1 MSPLLPG
8 KKDVLGVDLGT
19 SKVKVLELKTSGSRI
34 SVVNYAEEDISG
46 KVITEKS
53 PEERQQIYIEALRK
67 CLKKRKFGTKN
78 AAVSVSGSSVIVR
91 FVKFPKMN
99 SEDLEKTLQF
109 EAEPH
114 IPFDIQDVDMDTQII
129 GDVEDEDQVKM
140 ETVLVAS
147 KKETIREK
155 IEILEKSG
163 LKPAVIDVDA
173 FALENAYE
181 MVNGAQEADSGMSM
195 IVNIGASVTNI
206 SIVEGGISKVV
217 RDLYTAGNSFTRAL
231 KNSLQL
237 DTAKAE
243 EIKKKYGLSGG
254 SQDGSAE
261 GSGDISAQAYSA
273 MYPVMRELNSEMQ
286 RSIDYFTG
294 QQSAQGI
301 EIKNIII
308 SGGGAAMKSL
318 PELIYADLSIPVE
331 VFRPLGKASLSDKSI
346 QIDLASPA
354 FAVAAGLS
362 LRKIGDNK

>member
-1 MSPLLPG
+1 MTPLLPG
-8 KKDVLGVDLGT
+8 KKDVLGVDLG
-19 SKVKVLELKTSGSRI
+19 SSRVKVLELKTSGSRI
-34 SVVNYAEEDISG
+34 TVVNYAEDDISA
-46 KVITEKS
+46 KSITEKS
-53 PEERQQIYIEALRK
+53 PEERREIYIEALK
-67 CLKKRKFGTKN
+67 NCLKKRKFGTKS

-99 SEDLEKTLQF
+99 PEDLEKTLQF

-129 GDVEDEDQVKM
+129 GDVEEEDQLKM

-155 IEILEKSG
+155 IEILEKAG
-163 LKPAVIDVDA
+163 LKPVVIDVDA

-181 MVNGAQEADSGMSM
+181 TINGEQGADSGMSM

-231 KNSLQL
+231 QNALQL
-237 DTAKAE
+237 DPVKAE
-243 EIKKKYGLSGG
+243 EIKKQHGLSGAP
-254 SQDGSAE
+254 QE
-261 GSGDISAQAYSA
+261 GSGDSGDIAAQAYSA

-294 QQSAQGI
+294 QQSGQGVN
-301 EIKNIII
+301 IKNIII
-308 SGGGAAMKSL
+308 SGGGASMKFL
-318 PELIYADLSIPVE
+318 PDLVHADLGIPVE
-331 VFRPLGKASLSDKSI
+331 VFRPFEKASLADKSM
-346 QIDLASPA
+346 QVDLSSPA
-354 FAVAAGLS
+354 LAVAAGLA
-362 LRKIGDNK
+362 LRKIGDHK